1 MPVIRA
7 IHIKI
12 LTYNIYKYKR
22 DRPKKKIHHPDIGE
36 IFYVYKNSIDEMPYN
51 LSRCNCTILIET

>member
-36 IFYVYKNSIDEMPYN
+36 IFYV
-51 LSRCNCTILIET
+51 